1 MFKRDRTHLYRFDV
15 MLSTNNFK
23 CVLSLFI
30 RNHLILIH
38 SLIQKHKRKS
48 GEFLRFPVCYW
59 VTRSTY
65 KPRELS
71 SKCHSIYFI
80 VCVYRVML
88 ITSVISRVAPRFIN
102 PLSNP
107 NIPIKNIKRCGDDG
121 NRTRVQQTN
130 KVAELRQLNVYNIP
144 NVIMA
149 IECYSI

>member
-1 MFKRDRTHLYRFDV
+1 MIK
-15 MLSTNNFK
+15 FK
-23 CVLSLFI
+23 CVLSWFI
-30 RNHLILIH
+30 RNHLI
-38 SLIQKHKRKS
+38 LIQKHKRKS
-48 GEFLRFPVCYW
+48 GEFLRFSVCYW

-65 KPRELS
+65 KPRESS

-107 NIPIKNIKRCGDDG
+107 NIPIKTSNMVEMTGIEPVSNKSIK
-121 NRTRVQQTN
+121 
-130 KVAELRQLNVYNIP
+130 LP
-144 NVIMA
+144 NYDNYQYTPIVIMA

>member
-1 MFKRDRTHLYRFDV
+1 MNKSSYVCFVFKRDRTHLYRFDV

-23 CVLSLFI
+23 CVLTRFI

-48 GEFLRFPVCYW
+48 GEILRFPVCYW

-71 SKCHSIYFI
+71 SKCHSVYFI

-107 NIPIKNIKRCGDDG
+107 NIPIKTSNMVEMTGIEPVSNKPIK
-121 NRTRVQQTN
+121 
-130 KVAELRQLNVYNIP
+130 LP
-144 NVIMA
+144 NYDNWMFTI
-149 IECYSI
+149 YLL